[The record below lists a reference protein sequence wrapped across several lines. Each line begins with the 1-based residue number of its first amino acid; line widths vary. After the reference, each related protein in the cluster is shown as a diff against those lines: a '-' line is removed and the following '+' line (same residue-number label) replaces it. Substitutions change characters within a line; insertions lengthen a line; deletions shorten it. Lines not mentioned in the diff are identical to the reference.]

1 MFLWKL
7 EYEKLKPELIV
18 LSHRISEAKKFNTV
32 MDILTEITLNL
43 GTSVRTVRRR
53 LNEFGLKERIAKKK
67 FDFEESIELELLLQK
82 STWIEHKNNGPK

>member
-1 MFLWKL
+1 
-7 EYEKLKPELIV
+7 
-18 LSHRISEAKKFNTV
+18 

-82 STWIEHKNNGPK
+82 ST

>member
-43 GTSVRTVRRR
+43 GISVRTVRRR
-53 LNEFGLKERIAKKK
+53 LNEFGLKERIARNL
-67 FDFEESIELELLLQK
+67 DFEKSIELELLLQK
-82 STWIEHKNNGPK
+82 STWIEHKNNDPK